1 MGRSRFV
8 AKALVLVLAIAA
20 VASCGDDFTGPP
32 PLRPEQYELI
42 LVSGD
47 GQTGLAGT
55 VLSEPLVVQIYR
67 IDPGASQDIE
77 GRTITWD
84 VDTLIALPTRGL
96 TVRTDESGVAATRIA
111 LRGSASDLVV
121 SARVPNLAP
130 VSFTLTSLPGPAVSS
145 ITPSTADPGDIVE
158 VRVSNLPAGMQADVL
173 FDGVEGEVVSRVD
186 GSPAVLNT
194 VVPAPAG
201 MCGGTTQ
208 AVRVRVRV
216 GGFTSG
222 AQTLNVSVPA
232 DPFEVGQVLVV
243 EGTGTVDLQC
253 ALLPADGGSA
263 KYLLVALSAEF
274 EQEGSFQL
282 TLGSNSVTFAA
293 ADAPPRARPRSFHDR
308 LRAFERQLAAAG
320 LAPAQPSPGPQRAA
334 GPELGS
340 QRNFYVLNNVE
351 VELINATEEDFD
363 RVTAT
368 LRYVGVN
375 SLLYVDE
382 AAPANGLTEEDIDRL
397 GEVYDK
403 QLLAVD
409 LDFFGEPTDLD
420 ENGRVIVL
428 LSPTVNG
435 LTEQGAEGII
445 VGYFLGLDLIERQPE
460 VLLVTRF
467 SNEAELFY
475 GLVPDPNG
483 DFSDPRSRER
493 VLELLPGVLVHET
506 QHMISWR
513 YKVTDRGQ
521 WGEPETLWLSE
532 GMAHMAEELGGDAAR
547 DADDDELAYDLYASN
562 FGRLLAYLEEPS
574 AYSLTVTEGSG
585 TLEERGAAWVF
596 LRWIAEQYGDFI
608 FRDLT
613 QKPVYGTAN
622 VSAQTGES
630 FFRLFADWAVALWAE
645 DQDIPGLAD
654 RYQIP
659 KWLMRDILLV
669 NPPGGGDPVYA
680 LQPLQETF
688 ATFRSDSIS
697 EFLAGSSPYYI
708 ELDADGHTQ
717 DLQLWLNAGINIDV
731 GLAILRYE

>member
-1 MGRSRFV
+1 MGRPRYV
-8 AKALVLVLAIAA
+8 VKALVLILAIAA
-20 VASCGDDFTGPP
+20 AASCGDDGPTGLSPD
-32 PLRPEQYELI
+32 QFELI

-47 GQTGLAGT
+47 GQIGIAGT
-55 VLSEPLVVQIYR
+55 VLSEPLVVQIHR
-67 IDPGASQDIE
+67 IDPGATQDIE
-77 GRTITWD
+77 DRTITWD
-84 VDTLIALPTRGL
+84 LDTLVALPTRGL
-96 TVRTDESGVAATRIA
+96 TVRTDQSGVAATRIA
-111 LRGSASDLVV
+111 LRDSASDLVV
-121 SARVPNLAP
+121 RARVRNLAP
-130 VSFTLTSLPGPAVSS
+130 VSFTLTALPGPALSS
-145 ITPSTADPGDIVE
+145 ITPSSADPGDTVE

-201 MCGGTTQ
+201 VCGGTTQ
-208 AVRVRVRV
+208 VVSVRVRV

-232 DPFEVGQVLVV
+232 DPFEVGQVLVI
-243 EGTGTVDLQC
+243 EGSADVQC
-253 ALLPADGGSA
+253 ALLPADGGTA

-274 EQEGSFQL
+274 EQEGNFQV

-293 ADAPPRARPRSFHDR
+293 ADAAPRARPRSFHDR

-320 LAPAQPSPGPQRAA
+320 LAPAEPSPGPQRVA

-340 QRNFYVLNNVE
+340 ERNFYVLNNVE
-351 VELINATEEDFD
+351 VELIDATEDDFD

-368 LRYVGVN
+368 LMYVGVN
-375 SLLYVDE
+375 SLLYIDQ
-382 AAPANGLTEEDIDRL
+382 AAPANGLTQQDIDRL
-397 GEVYDK
+397 GEIYDE

-420 ENGRVIVL
+420 KNGRVVVL

-435 LTEQGAEGII
+435 LTERGAEGVI
-445 VGYFLGLDLIERQPE
+445 VGFFMGLDLIERQPD
-460 VLLVTRF
+460 VLPVTRF

-475 GLVPDPNG
+475 GLVPDPTG
-483 DFSDPRSRER
+483 EFSDER
-493 VLELLPGVLVHET
+493 IKEYVLRHLPGVMVHET

-513 YKVTDRGQ
+513 YKVMDRGIQ
-521 WGEPETLWLSE
+521 GEPETLWLSE
-532 GMAHMAEELGGDAAR
+532 GMAHMAEELGGDAAY
-547 DADDDELAYDLYASN
+547 DAGDIDLANDLYLSN

-574 AYSLTVTEGSG
+574 GYSLTVTEGSG

-613 QKPVYGTAN
+613 QKPQNGVAN
-622 VSAQTGES
+622 VVAQTGES

-669 NPPGGGDPVYA
+669 SPPGGGDPVYA

-708 ELDADGHTQ
+708 ELDADGDTQ
-717 DLQLWLNAGINIDV
+717 DLQLWLNAGIGIDA

>member
-1 MGRSRFV
+1 MGRPRFV
-8 AKALVLVLAIAA
+8 AKALVLALAIAA
-20 VASCGDDFTGPP
+20 AASCGDDGPTGLSPD
-32 PLRPEQYELI
+32 QFELI
-42 LVSGD
+42 LVSGN

-55 VLSEPLVVQIYR
+55 VLSEPLVVQIRR
-67 IDPGASQDIE
+67 IDPGAPQDIE
-77 GRTITWD
+77 DRAVSWD

-111 LRGSASDLVV
+111 LRDSASDLVV
-121 SARVPNLAP
+121 RATVRNLAP
-130 VSFTLTSLPGPAVSS
+130 VTFTLTALPGPAVSS
-145 ITPSTADPGDIVE
+145 ITPSTADPGDTVE

-201 MCGGTTQ
+201 VCGGTTQ

-232 DPFEVGQVLVV
+232 DPFEVGQVLVI
-243 EGTGTVDLQC
+243 EGTADVQC
-253 ALLPADGGSA
+253 ALLPADGGTA

-274 EQEGSFQL
+274 EQEGSFQV

-293 ADAPPRARPRSFHDR
+293 ADVAPRARPRSFHDR

-320 LAPAQPSPGPQRAA
+320 LAPAQPSPGPQRVA

-340 QRNFYVLNNVE
+340 RRNFYVLNNVE
-351 VELINATEEDFD
+351 VELIDATADDFD

-375 SLLYVDE
+375 SLLYIDE
-382 AAPANGLTEEDIDRL
+382 AAPANGLTQQDIDRL
-397 GEVYDK
+397 GEIYDK

-409 LDFFGEPTDLD
+409 LDFFGEPTDMD
-420 ENGRVIVL
+420 ENGRVVVL

-435 LTEQGAEGII
+435 LTEPDAEGVI
-445 VGYFLGLDLIERQPE
+445 VGFFLGLDLIERQPD
-460 VLLVTRF
+460 VLAVTRF

-475 GLVPDPNG
+475 GLVPDPTG
-483 DFSDPRSRER
+483 EFSDPRSKER
-493 VLELLPGVLVHET
+493 VIELLPGVMVHET

-521 WGEPETLWLSE
+521 QGEPETLWLSE
-532 GMAHMAEELGGDAAR
+532 GMAHMAEELGGDAAY
-547 DADDDELAYDLYASN
+547 DAGDIDLANDLYASN

-596 LRWIAEQYGDFI
+596 LRWIADQYGDFI

-613 QKPVYGTAN
+613 QTPENGVAN
-622 VSAQTGES
+622 VAAQTGES

-688 ATFRSDSIS
+688 ATFRSDSIG
-697 EFLAGSSPYYI
+697 EFVAGSSPYYI
-708 ELDADGHTQ
+708 ELDADGDPQ
-717 DLQLWLNAGINIDV
+717 DLQLWLNAAIDV